1 MKLSL
6 AIVLIFLNLFAE
18 AQVKEFVVIDSRTK
32 EPLNAVSTF
41 FSASNEG
48 SVTNA
53 DGKVKIHFVN
63 NTDSLLFTHV
73 GYNPKKIVLKD
84 YVNVDTIRL
93 TPSSILLKEVAV
105 YSLDLKKKLAELL
118 KNYHKLYPSQPV
130 IYDCT
135 YKESQKVNDT
145 LARLAQVQLK
155 WYDKNYRFD
164 FSKPFYK
171 HNQISLSA
179 IDYSKLASD
188 DADLVKKSFIENKYL
203 FRLLHLNF
211 YAFVVNLGSDISIQ
225 SIEKY
230 SNYKKVI
237 FSTPIVEKGEIT
249 MYLNDGV
256 IYFDNETGAIIEID
270 FKYEYNNHSEILTS
284 SKGKIPYTTKTK
296 RHHVNLSF
304 KKLDDKKWGISTF
317 NSVLEAESIINNK
330 SYAIQI
336 TQEFLVTKTMEGR
349 QIPVN
354 EQIDLTKPFYENLPL
369 NKNLASKILLTK
381 EEEEFINKK

>member
-84 YVNVDTIRL
+84 YLNVDTIRL

-118 KNYHKLYPSQPV
+118 KNYHNLYPSQPV

-135 YKESQKVNDT
+135 YKESFKVNDS

-164 FSKPFYK
+164 FSKHYIK
-171 HNQISLSA
+171 QNQISLTT
-179 IDYSKLASD
+179 IDYSKVAMRDSNTS
-188 DADLVKKSFIENKYL
+188 KKSNLANSVL
-203 FRLLHLNF
+203 FNLLHLNF
-211 YAFVVNLGSDISIQ
+211 YTYVLKKGSDLSIQ
-225 SIEKY
+225 SVDEY
-230 SNYKKVI
+230 PNYTKVI
-237 FSTPIVEKGEIT
+237 FSTPIVVNGRIA
-249 MYLNDGV
+249 MFLNDGI
-256 IYFDNETGAIIEID
+256 IYFDNESGAIIEID
-270 FKYEYNNHSEILTS
+270 FNYEYNNHSATFTS
-284 SKGKIPYTTKTK
+284 NKDKTPYTSKTK
-296 RHHVNLSF
+296 RHHVHLTFN
-304 KKLDDKKWGISTF
+304 KLNDNKWGIGTLKSEIEGEYIIGNKT
-317 NSVLEAESIINNK
+317 ESFQ
-330 SYAIQI
+330 S
-336 TQEFLVTKTMEGR
+336 TQEFLVTNTKKGG
-349 QIPVN
+349 QIPVKD
-354 EQIDLTKPFYENLPL
+354 QIDLTKPFYENLPL
-369 NKNLASKILLTK
+369 YKNLASKILLTK
-381 EEEEFINKK
+381 AEEEFINKK

>member
-84 YVNVDTIRL
+84 YLNVDTIRL

-188 DADLVKKSFIENKYL
+188 DADLAKKSFI
-203 FRLLHLNF
+203 
-211 YAFVVNLGSDISIQ
+211 
-225 SIEKY
+225 
-230 SNYKKVI
+230 KV
-237 FSTPIVEKGEIT
+237 
-249 MYLNDGV
+249 L
-256 IYFDNETGAIIEID
+256 
-270 FKYEYNNHSEILTS
+270 
-284 SKGKIPYTTKTK
+284 
-296 RHHVNLSF
+296 
-304 KKLDDKKWGISTF
+304 
-317 NSVLEAESIINNK
+317 
-330 SYAIQI
+330 
-336 TQEFLVTKTMEGR
+336 
-349 QIPVN
+349 
-354 EQIDLTKPFYENLPL
+354 
-369 NKNLASKILLTK
+369 
-381 EEEEFINKK
+381 